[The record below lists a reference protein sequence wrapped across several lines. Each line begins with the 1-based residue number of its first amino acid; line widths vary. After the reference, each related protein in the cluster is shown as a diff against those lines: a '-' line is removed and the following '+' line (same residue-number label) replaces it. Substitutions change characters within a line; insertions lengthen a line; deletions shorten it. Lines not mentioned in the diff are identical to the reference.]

1 MSRQWLCKKATN
13 DREKQAK
20 RRNRH
25 YRDTIGASNLL
36 KRGVP
41 LGFRRNLLRNG
52 TATAYRA
59 VVKRK
64 GNVEIGVRKVWKQEI
79 CSIAVFHGGELLQE
93 SSNRSCLNKSAHANR
108 NQNPL
113 FLVIGC

>member
-1 MSRQWLCKKATN
+1 MKR
-13 DREKQAK
+13 KQNVEIGMK
-20 RRNRH
+20 
-25 YRDTIGASNLL
+25 DTIGASNLL

-41 LGFRRNLLRNG
+41 WGFHGNLLRNG
-52 TATAYRA
+52 SATTYRA

-64 GNVEIGVRKVWKQEI
+64 RSIEIGIRKVWEQEI

-93 SSNRSCLNKSAHANR
+93 SSSRSCLNKSAHANR

-113 FLVIGC
+113 LLVIGC